1 MPLPHRAIGGIR
13 SAGSG
18 AEYGVVSGARPQDS
32 DRRRQP
38 RQPAGA
44 AHPARALGIRGRRG
58 AGRCAGD
65 PAAPPAPSR
74 DRAHRHRPARHQRVR
89 CGQAHP
95 VRARRAAVPRCPHR
109 LRANRRPPEGA
120 RSRVRRAP
128 REAGRSRRARAPARD
143 RSRPRPRRP
152 VGYVSLVLTE
162 ARVSRILTRTTGF
175 LRTVSSHSL
184 QPYRGCTFGRT
195 LCGVGCYVRH
205 NRWVTRGA
213 PWGDF
218 LEVRTNAADAYREQ
232 YDAERAWARRSR
244 DGFTI
249 FLSSST
255 EPFLP
260 QEDRFGVTRRVL
272 EAMCER
278 APDGL
283 IIQTHTDRVTR
294 YLDLYP
300 PLAAATS
307 LRFHISI
314 ESDRDRLPGLP
325 PPASSVARRL
335 EAAAALRAAGLRV
348 VITVSPLLPIAD
360 PRRFFERLAEV
371 ADAVVVDHFIEGD
384 DTPGRARTLAT
395 PLPEAMAR
403 VEPASVR
410 LDYRDRMV
418 AVAEEVMPG
427 RVGVSVDGFA
437 GRFRP

>member
-1 MPLPHRAIGGIR
+1 MTA
-13 SAGSG
+13 
-18 AEYGVVSGARPQDS
+18 ARPS
-32 DRRRQP
+32 T
-38 RQPAGA
+38 PASTRTWSSRSTPTSSSA
-44 AHPARALGIRGRRG
+44 
-58 AGRCAGD
+58 CS
-65 PAAPPAPSR
+65 PPPLR
-74 DRAHRHRPARHQRVR
+74 DRDT
-89 CGQAHP
+89 GF
-95 VRARRAAVPRCPHR
+95 
-109 LRANRRPPEGA
+109 
-120 RSRVRRAP
+120 
-128 REAGRSRRARAPARD
+128 
-143 RSRPRPRRP
+143 
-152 VGYVSLVLTE
+152 VSLVLTE
-162 ARVSRILTRTTGF
+162 ARVSRVLTRTSGF

-184 QPYRGCTFGRT
+184 QPYRGGT
-195 LCGVGCYVRH
+195 LCGVGCYVQH

-213 PWGDF
+213 PWGGF

-325 PPASSVARRL
+325 PPASSVAHRL

-348 VITVSPLLPIAD
+348 VITVSPLLPIAE
-360 PRRFFERLAEV
+360 PRRFFERVAEV

-384 DTPGRARTLAT
+384 GTPRGSRTLAT
-395 PLPEAMAR
+395 PLPEAMAQ
-403 VEPASVR
+403 VDPASLG

-427 RVGVSVDGFA
+427 RVSVSVDGFA
-437 GRFRP
+437 GRFRPAR

>member
-1 MPLPHRAIGGIR
+1 MTA
-13 SAGSG
+13 
-18 AEYGVVSGARPQDS
+18 ARPS
-32 DRRRQP
+32 T
-38 RQPAGA
+38 PASTRTWSSRSTPTSSSA
-44 AHPARALGIRGRRG
+44 
-58 AGRCAGD
+58 CS
-65 PAAPPAPSR
+65 PPPLR
-74 DRAHRHRPARHQRVR
+74 DRDT
-89 CGQAHP
+89 GF
-95 VRARRAAVPRCPHR
+95 
-109 LRANRRPPEGA
+109 
-120 RSRVRRAP
+120 
-128 REAGRSRRARAPARD
+128 
-143 RSRPRPRRP
+143 
-152 VGYVSLVLTE
+152 VSLVLTE
-162 ARVSRILTRTTGF
+162 ARVSRVLTRTSGF

-184 QPYRGCTFGRT
+184 QPYRGCTFGGT
-195 LCGVGCYVRH
+195 LCGVGCYVQH

-213 PWGDF
+213 PWGGF

-325 PPASSVARRL
+325 PPASSVA
-335 EAAAALRAAGLRV
+335 
-348 VITVSPLLPIAD
+348 
-360 PRRFFERLAEV
+360 
-371 ADAVVVDHFIEGD
+371 H
-384 DTPGRARTLAT
+384 
-395 PLPEAMAR
+395 
-403 VEPASVR
+403 
-410 LDYRDRMV
+410 
-418 AVAEEVMPG
+418 EVMPG

-437 GRFRP
+437 GRFRPAR